1 MAHEALL
8 CAVNFDDMKNRILIT
23 IALWLLSKVDKEKIE
38 YKNSWDH
45 YKREIES
52 FIN

>member
-1 MAHEALL
+1 MFYDCVL
-8 CAVNFDDMKNRILIT
+8 CAVNFVDMKNRILIT

-38 YKNSWDH
+38 YKNSWEH
-45 YKREIES
+45 YKREIEA